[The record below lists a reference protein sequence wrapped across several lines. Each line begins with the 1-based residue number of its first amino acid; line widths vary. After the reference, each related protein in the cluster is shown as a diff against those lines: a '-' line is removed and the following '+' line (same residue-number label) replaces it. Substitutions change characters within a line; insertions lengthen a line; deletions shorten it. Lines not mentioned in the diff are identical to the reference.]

1 MRGSS
6 MRVFGAAWLAVLC
19 LSSPSAAQRT
29 DVLTIEN
36 GDQITGEV
44 KGLDRGVLTY
54 KTDDAGTLSVK
65 WLHVLSLRSLDIF
78 EVEVA
83 SENLYWGPLG
93 VGDQPGI
100 LLVGGEALVL
110 RDVVGITP
118 IEAGF
123 WARTSGFL
131 DAGFNFAKADA
142 RRSLTLDG
150 QMRYRG
156 RKWGSS
162 SSFQYYQ
169 QEQESADRLRRA
181 SLGLDGSYYFGPL
194 LRNEHAPMWAGRVF
208 WQATT
213 NDELSLKLRNLIGGG
228 LQRRLRNSSRSEASA
243 TLGILESRETY
254 LDEEDPI
261 HSIELL
267 LMGDLGIYFLDSPKL
282 DVSIIPTMFI
292 GLTEWGRVRAGFDGR
307 VKYELLKDVF
317 ISVIGN
323 ASLDTRPPS
332 ETAAKSDYSAS
343 FTIGWS
349 WS

>member
-6 MRVFGAAWLAVLC
+6 TRVAVAAWLAVLC

-36 GDQITGEV
+36 GDRITGEV

-65 WLHVLSLRSLDIF
+65 WLHVLSLQSQDIF

-83 SENLYWGPLG
+83 SGNLYWGPLG
-93 VGDQPGI
+93 VGERPGI
-100 LLVGGEALVL
+100 LVVGDQALVL
-110 RDVVGITP
+110 RNVVGITP

-123 WARTSGFL
+123 WARTSGYV
-131 DAGFNFAKADA
+131 DAGFNFAKADG

-150 QMRYRG
+150 QMRYRS

-162 SSFQYYQ
+162 SSYQFYQ

-181 SLGLDGSYYFGPL
+181 SLGLDGSYYFGSRFRPDG
-194 LRNEHAPMWAGRVF
+194 APVWAGRVF
-208 WQATT
+208 WQAST

-243 TLGILESRETY
+243 TLGLLESRETY

-267 LMGDLGIYFLDSPKL
+267 VMGDFSVYFLDSPKL
-282 DVSIIPTMFI
+282 DVSITPTMFL
-292 GLTEWGRVRAGFDGR
+292 GLTERGRVRGGFDGR
-307 VKYELLKDVF
+307 VKYEVLKDFF

-323 ASLDTRPPS
+323 ASMDTRPPS
-332 ETAAKSDYSAS
+332 ETAAKYDYSAS